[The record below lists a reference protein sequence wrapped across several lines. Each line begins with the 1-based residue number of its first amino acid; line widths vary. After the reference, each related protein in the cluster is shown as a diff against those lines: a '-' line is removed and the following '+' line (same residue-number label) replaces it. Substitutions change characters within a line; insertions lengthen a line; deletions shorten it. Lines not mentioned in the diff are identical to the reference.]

1 MCIIVSKE
9 QNQNIPSK
17 KILKNC
23 FTSNP
28 DGAGF
33 MYTSNNKVIIEKG
46 FFTFEEFYKRLKEV
60 DKALNLYK
68 KSLVMHFRIGTS
80 GGYSEG
86 ACHPFPITD
95 NISEIQKT
103 QTTSK
108 LGMVHN
114 GIISNFVYG
123 KLSDTQN
130 FVKDFVYPLLKINC
144 NFLNNKNAIDLLYKQ
159 SGATK
164 LCFLD
169 KYDNI
174 TYIGD
179 FITDKGIK
187 YSNTSYKEYTYLP
200 TYKNYKY
207 YNWSDYDYDYDYDE
221 YTDSYLKRKEDKDSE
236 DHYEFSWL
244 AADEIKELKKGMVY
258 YDEEFSELT
267 KIEEDGM
274 YYVDEQYSLYE
285 YVDDIT
291 TNKAHWYKLRLI
303 ENNIYVYKSVS
314 DFEELEYKRI

>member
-9 QNQNIPSK
+9 KNQNIPSK

-33 MYTSNNKVIIEKG
+33 MYTSNNKVRIEKG
-46 FFTFEEFYKRLKEV
+46 FFTFEEFYKRLKKV

-86 ACHPFPITD
+86 ACHPFPVTD

-103 QTTSK
+103 ETTSK

-144 NFLNNKNAIDLLYKQ
+144 NFLNNKNAINLLYKQ

-174 TYIGD
+174 TYVGN

-187 YSNTSYKEYTYLP
+187 YSNTSYKDYTYVP

-207 YNWSDYDYDYDYDE
+207 YDWTDYDDYYYDE
-221 YTDSYLKRKEDKDSE
+221 YTDSYIKDNDKKEEEKT
-236 DHYEFSWL
+236 YWL
-244 AADEIKELKKGMVY
+244 AEDEIKELKKGMAY
-258 YDEEFSELT
+258 YDEEFLQLT
-267 KIEEDGM
+267 EIEEDGI
-274 YYVDEQYSLYE
+274 YFVDETYTLYE
-285 YVDDIT
+285 YVDDI
-291 TNKAHWYKLRLI
+291 KSKQGKWFKLKLI
-303 ENNIYVYKSVS
+303 ENNIYIYKTGNV
-314 DFEELEYKRI
+314 FEELEYAKI